1 MTGFLKKVFWMAALA
16 GVGYLGYQHA
26 PGQHL
31 VDLVGVPSTGA
42 SEASARTLS
51 ETSARTL
58 SVNCVDVNDANYQA
72 LQRIKYVNPIRA
84 KTILEVRM
92 DRPFRTLDDL
102 TLVKGINSYRVEE
115 IRRQGVAC
123 VR

>member
-1 MTGFLKKVFWMAALA
+1 MASFLKKAFWMAALA

-31 VDLVGVPSTGA
+31 GELVGVPSSSA

-51 ETSARTL
+51 
-58 SVNCVDVNDANYQA
+58 VHCVDVNDASYQD
-72 LQRIKYVNPIRA
+72 LQRIKYINPIRA

-92 DRPFRTLDDL
+92 DRPFRRLDDL

-115 IRRQGVAC
+115 IRSQGVAC

>member
-1 MTGFLKKVFWMAALA
+1 MTSFLKKVFWMAALA

-31 VDLVGVPSTGA
+31 EDLVGVPSTRA
-42 SEASARTLS
+42 SEA
-51 ETSARTL
+51 SARTL

-92 DRPFRTLDDL
+92 DRPFRSLDDL

-115 IRRQGVAC
+115 IRREGVAC